1 MVSRPPGAAAGVWR
15 SSPFRRVAPETTP
28 GRAMRAY
35 GRGMRHTGLLV
46 CFGIALTA
54 GVAHGQQEDYSK
66 VTIKTTKLAEG
77 MYMLEG
83 AGGNIGVSVGD
94 DGVILVDDQFAPLT
108 PKIQE
113 AIAKITPRPIRFV
126 INTHW
131 HGDHTGGNENLTA
144 AGAVIIAHDN
154 VRKRMSTEQ
163 FIQLMNR
170 KVPAAPPRA
179 LPVVT
184 FTSDI
189 TLHLNGEDIHVIHVD
204 PAHTD
209 GDSVI
214 VFPRAKIIHVG
225 DVYRTVGYPFVDLS
239 SGGSFD
245 GTIAAADKVMGMI
258 DTTFKVIPGHG
269 ELSTRADLKTW
280 RDMLAEIRA
289 SVKKQVDAG
298 KPLEAIQQMKLT
310 TRWDERWGKGSIKPD
325 QVVEF
330 AFTAVKSKR

>member
-1 MVSRPPGAAAGVWR
+1 
-15 SSPFRRVAPETTP
+15 
-28 GRAMRAY
+28 
-35 GRGMRHTGLLV
+35 MRHTSLLV
-46 CFGIALTA
+46 CFGIVLSVRA
-54 GVAHGQQEDYSK
+54 AHAQQEDYSK

-108 PKIQE
+108 PKIQD
-113 AIAKITPRPIRFV
+113 AISKITPKPIRFV

-131 HGDHTGGNENLTA
+131 HGDHVGGNENLAT

-154 VRKRMSTEQ
+154 VRKRMSTDQ
-163 FIQLMNR
+163 FIQLLNR
-170 KVPAAPPRA
+170 KVPPSPPRA

-209 GDSVI
+209 GDSLV
-214 VFPRAKIIHVG
+214 VFSKVKIIHVG
-225 DVYRTVGYPFVDLS
+225 DVFRTVGYPFVDIS
-239 SGGSFD
+239 SGGNFD
-245 GTIAAADKVMGMI
+245 GVIAVADKVTGMI
-258 DTTFKVIPGHG
+258 DTSFKVIPGHG
-269 ELSTRADLKTW
+269 ELSTRADLKSW
-280 RDMLAEIRA
+280 HDMLVEIRA
-289 SVKKQVDAG
+289 SVKKQADAG
-298 KPLEAIQQMKLT
+298 KTLEQIQQLKLT
-310 TRWDERWGKGSIKPD
+310 AKWDERWGKGNIKPD

-330 AFTAVKSKR
+330 AFAAVKGKH

>member
-1 MVSRPPGAAAGVWR
+1 
-15 SSPFRRVAPETTP
+15 
-28 GRAMRAY
+28 
-35 GRGMRHTGLLV
+35 MRHTSLLV
-46 CFGIALTA
+46 CFGIVLGLRA
-54 GVAHGQQEDYSK
+54 AHAQQEDYSK

-108 PKIQE
+108 PKIQD
-113 AIAKITPRPIRFV
+113 AISKITPKPIRFV

-131 HGDHTGGNENLTA
+131 HGDHVGGNENLAT

-154 VRKRMSTEQ
+154 VRKRMSTDQ
-163 FIQLMNR
+163 FIQLLNR
-170 KVPAAPPRA
+170 KVPPSPPRA

-209 GDSVI
+209 GDSLV
-214 VFPRAKIIHVG
+214 VFSKAKIIHVG

-239 SGGSFD
+239 SGGNFD
-245 GTIAAADKVMGMI
+245 GVIAVADKVTGMI
-258 DTTFKVIPGHG
+258 DASFKVIPGHG
-269 ELSTRADLKTW
+269 ELSTRADLKSW
-280 RDMLAEIRA
+280 HDMLVEIRA
-289 SVKKQVDAG
+289 SVKKQADAG
-298 KPLEAIQQMKLT
+298 KTLDQIQQLKLT
-310 TRWDERWGKGSIKPD
+310 AKWDDRWGKGSIKPD

-330 AFTAVKSKR
+330 AFAAVKGKH

>member
-1 MVSRPPGAAAGVWR
+1 
-15 SSPFRRVAPETTP
+15 
-28 GRAMRAY
+28 
-35 GRGMRHTGLLV
+35 MRHTSLLA
-46 CFGIALTA
+46 CFGILL
-54 GVAHGQQEDYSK
+54 GVRAAHAQQEDYSK

-108 PKIQE
+108 PKIQD
-113 AIAKITPRPIRFV
+113 AISKITPKPIRFV

-131 HGDHTGGNENLTA
+131 HGDHVGGNENLAT

-154 VRKRMSTEQ
+154 VRKRMSTDQ
-163 FIQLMNR
+163 FIQLLNR
-170 KVPAAPPRA
+170 KVPPSPPKA

-209 GDSVI
+209 GDSLV
-214 VFPRAKIIHVG
+214 VFPKLKIIHVG

-239 SGGSFD
+239 SGGNFD
-245 GTIAAADKVMGMI
+245 GVIAVADKVTGMI
-258 DTTFKVIPGHG
+258 DASFKVIPGHG
-269 ELSTRADLKTW
+269 ELSTRADLKSW
-280 RDMLAEIRA
+280 HDMLVEIRA
-289 SVKKQVDAG
+289 SVKKQADAG
-298 KPLEAIQQMKLT
+298 KTLDQIQQLKLT
-310 TRWDERWGKGSIKPD
+310 AKWDDRWGKGSIKPD

-330 AFTAVKSKR
+330 AFAAVRGKH

>member
-1 MVSRPPGAAAGVWR
+1 
-15 SSPFRRVAPETTP
+15 
-28 GRAMRAY
+28 
-35 GRGMRHTGLLV
+35 MRHTSLLV
-46 CFGIALTA
+46 CFGILL
-54 GVAHGQQEDYSK
+54 GVRAAHAQQEDYSK

-108 PKIQE
+108 PKIQD
-113 AIAKITPRPIRFV
+113 AISKITPKPIRFV

-131 HGDHTGGNENLTA
+131 HGDHVGGNENLAT

-154 VRKRMSTEQ
+154 VRKRMSTDQ
-163 FIQLMNR
+163 FIQLLNR
-170 KVPAAPPRA
+170 KVPPSPPKA
-179 LPVVT
+179 LPAVT

-209 GDSVI
+209 GDSLV
-214 VFPRAKIIHVG
+214 VFPKLKIIHVG

-239 SGGSFD
+239 SGGNFD
-245 GTIAAADKVMGMI
+245 GVIAVADKVTGMI
-258 DTTFKVIPGHG
+258 DASFKVIPGHG
-269 ELSTRADLKTW
+269 ELSTRADLKSW
-280 RDMLAEIRA
+280 HDMLVEIRA
-289 SVKKQVDAG
+289 SVKKQADAG
-298 KPLEAIQQMKLT
+298 KTLDQIQQLKLT
-310 TRWDERWGKGSIKPD
+310 AKWDDRWGKGNIKPD

-330 AFTAVKSKR
+330 AFAAVRGKH